1 MIFPS
6 DTAKTIFY
14 HVDYEKLKKE
24 GYKLLL
30 FDVDGTC
37 VTDNVPVDARSI
49 EFFYNLRKMGFK
61 YGVVSNNYRD
71 RVLNFAS
78 GIDADVTKYE
88 ARKPSPKKYLEAC
101 EDLNI
106 KPEET
111 VFFGDQLATDIL
123 GANRAGI
130 KSVVVDSFPY
140 DILIGVAL
148 KRYIEAPFIL
158 ISKFYNHVIKG
169 YKNCLCSKK
178 ISKEDSVKQKEYQS
192 VMDNQMKYAK
202 SIAYM
207 VRSQY
212 MNINS
217 GIGTCCA
224 SLVVDNL
231 KDLKDDIA
239 SISNL
244 LDSEKYKSKL
254 NFIEL
259 RIDKFLAEGLKK
271 EDQIKNRI
279 EEIAEFLIKNH
290 KTFTNLEA
298 VRFIIT
304 IQTDAYG
311 GFLPKDKYLDAI
323 RLLAEIL
330 SGNKHLKNTV
340 GYMDVEIDLS
350 DKESVNDEK
359 FALVK
364 LIKTAGYFNTLS
376 CYAGASI
383 GINLSPA
390 EFYDKVYEVV
400 KRAGFN
406 LDEMNAIK
414 FNFYCNALSDEE
426 RFTLE
431 ILQLQEK
438 VDVTNFSFL
447 MYGVDDLVTRKDP
460 TIFKNILNFYSINNK
475 SIQSQISFKEFVD
488 GLK

>member
-1 MIFPS
+1 MFFPS

-14 HVDYEKLKKE
+14 HVDYEKLKRE

-37 VTDNVPVDARSI
+37 VTDNVPVDVRSI
-49 EFFYNLRKMGFK
+49 EFFESLRKMGFK

-123 GANRAGI
+123 GANKAGI

-169 YKNCLCSKK
+169 YNKCLCSKK
-178 ISKEDSVKQKEYQS
+178 ISKEDRIKQKAYEG
-192 VMDNQMKYAK
+192 VMKKQVEYAK

-212 MNINS
+212 LNINS

-231 KDLKDDIA
+231 KDLKDDINA
-239 SISNL
+239 ISNL
-244 LDSEKYKSKL
+244 LSNEKYKSKL

-259 RIDKFLAEGLKK
+259 RIDKYLALGLKQ
-271 EDQIKNRI
+271 DGHI
-279 EEIAEFLIKNH
+279 ENKIGEIAEFLIKNH
-290 KTFTNLEA
+290 NNFTNLEA

-304 IQTDAYG
+304 VQTDAYG
-311 GFLPKDKYLDAI
+311 GFFPRDKYLDTMKQ
-323 RLLAEIL
+323 LTSIL
-330 SGNKHLKNTV
+330 SSNKHLNNIV
-340 GYMDVEIDLS
+340 GYVDMEINLS
-350 DKESVNDEK
+350 DAGNINDEK
-359 FALVK
+359 FALIK
-364 LIKTAGYFNTLS
+364 LIKKAGYFNTLS
-376 CYAGASI
+376 CYAGASV
-383 GINLSPA
+383 GVNLRPR
-390 EFYDKVYEVV
+390 EFYDKVYNVV

-406 LDEMNAIK
+406 LDEMNAVK
-414 FNFYCNALSDEE
+414 FNFYCNALKDEE
-426 RFTLE
+426 RFTSE
-431 ILQLQEK
+431 ILNLQNS

-447 MYGVDDLVTRKDP
+447 MYGADGLVTRKDP